1 MAGNP
6 SNREPFL
13 TAASSSSCA
22 GTMPS
27 RDHFAFFFGPDAEI
41 VEERYAATFGAR
53 LAVIDVPRGADI
65 RRYLAS
71 LNANG
76 LVTQQSAMSLMRP
89 ERLIFAYERVMAVA
103 VAVVPHPR
111 SALLLGLGGG
121 TMTRF
126 LSAYFPACALTIVE
140 HDPAIIA
147 LARRHFHVDHPV
159 ELADAVEFITTTP
172 GGFDAIFVD
181 TYGAS
186 GFNGPPAEFWE
197 RCTAILAPK
206 GCIAINWADVRDKA
220 IYRTHAR
227 RAARLTGRSFYLAP
241 NGFKDNVVQLC
252 STDSAL
258 DVARLRERAEWLGR
272 LQRRKSPLQR
282 CAILD
287 DFP

>member
-1 MAGNP
+1 MAGSP
-6 SNREPFL
+6 SNRDPHL
-13 TAASSSSCA
+13 TAAASPSCV
-22 GTMPS
+22 GPVQH
-27 RDHFAFFFGPDAEI
+27 RDHFTFFFGADSEI
-41 VEERYAATFGAR
+41 IEERYAATFGAR

-71 LNANG
+71 LSENG

-103 VAVVPHPR
+103 VAVVPKPR
-111 SALLLGLGGG
+111 TVLLLGLGGG
-121 TMTRF
+121 TMMRF
-126 LSAYFPACALTIVE
+126 LSAYFPDCALTVVE

-147 LARRHFHVDHPV
+147 LARRHFHIDHPI
-159 ELADAVEFITTTP
+159 ELADAVEFIATTTTR
-172 GGFDAIFVD
+172 FDAIFVD
-181 TYGAS
+181 IYGAS
-186 GFNGPPAEFWE
+186 GFNGPPAAFWE
-197 RCTAILAPK
+197 RCAAILAPK

-227 RAARLTGRSFYLAP
+227 RAAKLTGRSFYLAP

-252 STDSAL
+252 STDSEL
-258 DVARLRERAEWLGR
+258 DHARLRERATWLGR
-272 LQRRKSPLQR
+272 LQRRQSPLQR